1 MELWRAV
8 DYQLSLLSLYYH
20 VDFYFHSI
28 FLSFDFIFQQWE
40 KRENTRSF
48 SFFRPCVFSIQ
59 TNQQRSR
66 LIQEV
71 KWWTTLYLYFPTQD
85 RQNQFKAV
93 ERVNKNQRNK
103 QKR

>member
-1 MELWRAV
+1 
-8 DYQLSLLSLYYH
+8 
-20 VDFYFHSI
+20 
-28 FLSFDFIFQQWE
+28 
-40 KRENTRSF
+40 
-48 SFFRPCVFSIQ
+48 VFSIQ